1 MRVLLL
7 YASCTMKIKKAHR
20 TDADKLTDLTIRSK
34 DYWKYG
40 ARQIEEWREELTVH
54 PEYIDDHQ
62 AYKLI
67 VVDKIVGF
75 YAFHP
80 ESEKSVKLSFLFVD
94 PKYIGK
100 GYGKLLMNDFLKRIE
115 GTDYEEVTL
124 DADPNAEKFYEQFGF
139 KVVGKLASSIKD
151 RFLPIMELKIK

>member
-1 MRVLLL
+1 
-7 YASCTMKIKKAHR
+7 MKIKKAHR

-40 ARQIEEWREELTVH
+40 DIQIEEWREELTVH

-67 VVDKIVGF
+67 VAGEIVGF
-75 YAFHP
+75 YAFHS
-80 ESEKSVKLSFLFVD
+80 ESEKSMKLSFLFVD

-100 GYGKLLMNDFLKRIE
+100 GYGKVLVNDFLERIE
-115 GTDYEEVTL
+115 GTHYEKVTL